1 MLSSVFL
8 IFWKGVCLGIR
19 KLVRWRKK
27 CNVDLTSLPHSHKG
41 FKVSWKQCLNLCSWR
56 WLRPSR
62 NLVKSLFPRGL
73 WISKAYLA
81 KDRIEIRNLFLKL
94 LKLVEFLMLRSS
106 LFLSDKAKGKKKSFW
121 NNHVLLLLEGCYN

>member
-1 MLSSVFL
+1 MLSSLFL
-8 IFWKGVCLGIR
+8 IFWKGVRLGIR

-27 CNVDLTSLPHSHKG
+27 CNVDLISLPHSHKR

-56 WLRPSR
+56 WLRPRR
-62 NLVKSLFPRGL
+62 NLVKSLFSREL

-81 KDRIEIRNLFLKL
+81 KDRIKIRNLFLKL
-94 LKLVEFLMLRSS
+94 LKLDESLMLRSS
-106 LFLSDKAKGKKKSFW
+106 LFHSDKAKAKKSFW